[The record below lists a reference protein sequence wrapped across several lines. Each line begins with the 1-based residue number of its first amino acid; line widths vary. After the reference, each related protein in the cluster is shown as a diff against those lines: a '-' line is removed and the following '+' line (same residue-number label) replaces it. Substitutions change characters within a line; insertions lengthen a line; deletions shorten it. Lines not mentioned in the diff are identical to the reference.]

1 MMDGLRRAGKTLVGR
16 IVIGLLFG
24 ILILSFAIWGIED
37 MIRNVGQTSVARVGS
52 TEISQ
57 VAYRDAYQNELQTLS
72 RRVRRSITNDEARA
86 LGLERQVLS
95 KMLTEAALDQRVK
108 ELRLAISDDAIVK
121 AITTDPT
128 FQTNGQFDRFK
139 FNELIRSSGFT
150 EQGFIRQ
157 QRAVYLRQQLAEAVA
172 GAMPA
177 PSILRDAVFRYQAE
191 SRSGEYIVL
200 TAAQAGEI
208 PAPDEAALK
217 TFFDQR
223 KASFRAPEFRKV
235 NVLVATPSDVAAGMV
250 ITDAEIQAAYDRDR
264 NRFGQP
270 ERRSVQQI
278 VFPTLDEAK
287 AASDK
292 IKAGATFE
300 AIAEERKLAAR
311 DIDLGLVTR
320 DAILD
325 PKVAD
330 AAFAL
335 PAGGVSDALEGRFG
349 GVLVKVGEV
358 QPAAIK
364 PLAEVSAQIRT
375 EIALSRARTA
385 LQDLHD
391 RIEDQRA
398 SARSLADIAKDQK
411 LTLRAIDGVDRAG
424 RDKTEK
430 PADLPEREGLLR
442 AIFAS
447 DIGVDNEAIG
457 TRDGGWI
464 WFEVAG
470 IEPARDRTLDEVR
483 AAVAQQWREDEISGR
498 LAAKAAEIVKRV
510 DGGTP
515 LATVAAELGLEL
527 RTAAGVRRSG
537 ADGGLPQ
544 AAVAQLFGTRVGG
557 TAAAIGASG
566 QERYVIKVT
575 GAEVPQLLSVQQE
588 AQQLDDQIRVALG
601 DDILTAYVNRLQ
613 SDMGVY
619 IHEAAMRQAAGG
631 GS

>member
-16 IVIGLLFG
+16 IVVGLLFG

-57 VAYRDAYQNELQTLS
+57 VAFRDAYQTELQTLS
-72 RRVRRSITNDEARA
+72 RRVRRPITNDEARA

-95 KMLTEAALDQRVK
+95 KLLSEAALDQRVK

-121 AITTDPT
+121 AITTDAA

-150 EQGFIRQ
+150 EQNFIRQ

-177 PSILRDAVFRYQAE
+177 PAILRDAVFRYQAE
-191 SRSGEYIVL
+191 TRSADYIVL
-200 TAAQAGEI
+200 DAAKAGEI

-217 TFFDQR
+217 TFFEQR
-223 KASFRAPEFRKV
+223 KASFRAPEYRKV
-235 NVLVATPSDVAAGMV
+235 SVLVATPPDVAGTIEVDEA
-250 ITDAEIQAAYDRDR
+250 QARAVYDRDR
-264 NRFGQP
+264 ARFGQP

-287 AASDK
+287 AAAEK
-292 IKAGATFE
+292 IKAGTTFE
-300 AIAEERKLAAR
+300 ALAEERKLSAR

-320 DAILD
+320 EAILD
-325 PKVAD
+325 PKVAEV
-330 AAFAL
+330 AFSL
-335 PAGGVSDALEGRFG
+335 PAGGVSDAVEGRFG
-349 GVLVKVGEV
+349 GVVIKVGEV
-358 QPAAIK
+358 QPAAEK
-364 PLAEVSAQIRT
+364 PFAEVSGLIKT
-375 EIALSRARTA
+375 EIALSRARSA

-398 SARSLADIAKDQK
+398 SARPLADIAKDQK
-411 LTLRAIDGVDRAG
+411 LTLRTLDVDRAG
-424 RDKTEK
+424 RDRTEK
-430 PADLPEREGLLR
+430 PADLPERDGLLR

-464 WFEVAG
+464 WFEVTG
-470 IEPARDRTLDEVR
+470 IDPSRDRTLEEVR
-483 AAVAQQWREDEISGR
+483 AAVAAQWKEDEISGR
-498 LAAKAAEIVKRV
+498 LAAKANEIVKRV
-510 DGGTP
+510 AAGTP
-515 LATVAAELGLEL
+515 LADIAKELGVEVKSVS
-527 RTAAGVRRSG
+527 GVRRSG

-544 AAVAQLFGTRVGG
+544 AAVAQIFGTPAGG
-557 TAAAIGASG
+557 TASAIGATG
-566 QERYVIKVT
+566 QERYVLTVT
-575 GAEVPQLLSVQQE
+575 GAQVPQLLSVQQE

-601 DDILTAYVNRLQ
+601 DDILSAYVARLQ
-613 SDMGVY
+613 TDMGVA
-619 IHEAAMRQAAGG
+619 INENALRQAVGG
-631 GS
+631 GT

>member
-1 MMDGLRRAGKTLVGR
+1 MMDGMRRAGKTLFGR

-37 MIRNVGQTSVARVGS
+37 MIRNVGQNSVARIGK
-52 TEISQ
+52 TEIGQ
-57 VAYRDAYQNELQTLS
+57 LAYRDAYQNELQTLS
-72 RRVRRSITNDEARA
+72 RRVRRAITNDEARA
-86 LGLERQVLS
+86 LGLERQVLG
-95 KMLTEAALDQRVK
+95 KMLSEAALDQRVR
-108 ELRLAISDDAIVK
+108 ELGLAISDDAIVK
-121 AITTDPT
+121 AITTDPV

-150 EQGFIRQ
+150 EQNFIRQ

-177 PSILRDAVFRYQAE
+177 PAILRDAVHRYQAE
-191 SRSGEYIVL
+191 TRSGDYIVL

-208 PAPDEAALK
+208 PTPDDAALK
-217 TFFDQR
+217 AFFEQR

-235 NVLVATPSDVAAGMV
+235 NLLVATPADVAGGMV
-250 ITDAEIQAAYDRDR
+250 IADAEAQAAYDRDR
-264 NRFGQP
+264 ARFGQP

-287 AASDK
+287 AAAEK

-300 AIAEERKLAAR
+300 SIAEERRLSPR
-311 DIDLGLVTR
+311 DTDLGIVPR
-320 DAILD
+320 EAILD
-325 PKVAD
+325 PKVAET
-330 AAFAL
+330 AFSLA
-335 PAGGVSDALEGRFG
+335 PGGVSDAIAGQFG
-349 GVLVKVGEV
+349 GVVVKVGEV
-358 QPAAIK
+358 QPANVK
-364 PLAEVSAQIRT
+364 PFAEVAAQIKA
-375 EIALSRARTA
+375 EIALSRARAA
-385 LQDLHD
+385 LQDMHD

-411 LTLRAIDGVDRAG
+411 LTLRSVDGIDRAG
-424 RDKTEK
+424 RDKGEK
-430 PADLPEREGLLR
+430 PVDLAEREGLLR

-447 DIGVDNEAIG
+447 DVGVDNEAIG

-464 WFEVAG
+464 WFEIAG
-470 IEPARDRTLDEVR
+470 IEPSRDRTLEEVR
-483 AAVAQQWREDEISGR
+483 AAVAEQWKEDEISGR
-498 LAAKAAEIVKRV
+498 LAARAADIVKRV

-515 LATVAAELGLEL
+515 LATIATELGLEV
-527 RTAAGVRRSG
+527 RTASGVRRAGSD
-537 ADGGLPQ
+537 AGLPQ

-557 TAAAIGASG
+557 TVAAVGASG
-566 QERYVIKVT
+566 LERYVIKVT

-601 DDILTAYVNRLQ
+601 DDILSAYVARLQ
-613 SDMGVY
+613 SDMGVV
-619 IHEAAMRQAAGG
+619 INEAALRQAVGG